1 MDAKEIMPG
10 AIVWKKSSHWFHGS
24 PNKYYPLKTQLVVWN
39 CIDPAE
45 HLMFSHELN
54 LISWVLANE
63 SQKRPQIS
71 SKLATSRYF
80 DAIWALPSGG
90 LYRLKDEWF
99 EIPTPKLG
107 RCTWSIFGCC
117 FCHSCCMVKPVGRTC
132 TVQVSF
138 WYRLWILI
146 LYLRIYSYVN
156 ICIYIKRCKYTVW
169 FVLYSVSKH
178 TSSPIHG
185 PPLIPGPYVTKRTC
199 T

>member
-1 MDAKEIMPG
+1 
-10 AIVWKKSSHWFHGS
+10 
-24 PNKYYPLKTQLVVWN
+24 
-39 CIDPAE
+39 
-45 HLMFSHELN
+45 MFSHELN

-63 SQKRPQIS
+63 SQKRPLIS

-156 ICIYIKRCKYTVW
+156 ICIYISKDVNTLFDLFFILCQSILAHPSTVRLW
-169 FVLYSVSKH
+169 SQDRMSQSGLVPSLGLCFLRV
-178 TSSPIHG
+178 IEDD
-185 PPLIPGPYVTKRTC
+185 
-199 T
+199 